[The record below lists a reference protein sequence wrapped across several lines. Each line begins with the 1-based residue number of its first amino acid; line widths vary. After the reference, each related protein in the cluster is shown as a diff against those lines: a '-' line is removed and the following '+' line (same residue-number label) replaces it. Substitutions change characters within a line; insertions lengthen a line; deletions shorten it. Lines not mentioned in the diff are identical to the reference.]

1 MRNVWMDIIDLLLYP
16 DLKRVHVASVNV
28 TVLEVKVREGAML
41 TVNLLIRDLKQ
52 EIAFVSLVL
61 LVLTVTAVLLDT
73 ETIHIVSRVLA
84 IWQEPLEV
92 NVVAT
97 ASARD
102 MPPDQGVT
110 GAKQD
115 FLHLLQQIQKGVLSA
130 FAMGLQIFVTLQI

>member
-115 FLHLLQQIQKGVLSA
+115 FLHLLQQIQMGVLSA